1 MGAGNELRDSSY
13 TLGCLQ
19 TRSLEPRSRNKNVY
33 NISNTLAD
41 LLVFCFKKLSLARDI
56 GNIFM
61 SKHLTRI
68 AAAFIVSGDR
78 LISRIGQYRT
88 LAGNN
93 CISNVDHVTVRH
105 PSSDIRDTQHAS

>member
-1 MGAGNELRDSSY
+1 M
-13 TLGCLQ
+13 LGVDEVDG
-19 TRSLEPRSRNKNVY
+19 RHEKPH
-33 NISNTLAD
+33 
-41 LLVFCFKKLSLARDI
+41 I
-56 GNIFM
+56 GHAN
-61 SKHLTRI
+61 SDKTRI

-105 PSSDIRDTQHAS
+105 PSSDLRDTQHAS